1 MARRKA
7 KLDLTLFPF
16 LSVLSG
22 LIALNVVLMFV
33 TISTRVIS
41 PEVEAPAPESSEG
54 GDAADDAVV
63 VPNGIDAASYE
74 QLERLIKEQEA
85 KLEKSRAERTEL
97 RLKMR
102 EIASLI
108 KEKEIELDQSQ
119 VHTAPKTGERIGEPS
134 PLRIIPAPS
143 PDGVARKAVF
153 IEVSSSGYIVHPEK
167 TEIPV
172 DLAKKTKLGFVEVPA
187 ALEKVLAA
195 MEKSS
200 DNRYPIFLIHPSGA
214 DAFQGARVHLKL
226 IHPRLRSGWEP
237 FSREYLL
244 DPNSK

>member
-41 PEVEAPAPESSEG
+41 PEAEAPLPETTEG
-54 GDAADDAVV
+54 GDAADDALV

-97 RLKMR
+97 RLKLR

-108 KEKEIELDQSQ
+108 KEKEIELDRSQ
-119 VHTAPKTGERIGEPS
+119 VHTAPKTGTRIGEPTR
-134 PLRIIPAPS
+134 LKMIPAPS
-143 PDGVARKAVF
+143 PDGIARKAVF
-153 IEVSSSGYIVHPEK
+153 IEVNSTGYTVHPEK
-167 TEIPV
+167 VEFTI
-172 DLAKKTKLGFVEVPA
+172 DATKKGPLGEVMMPEG
-187 ALEKVLAA
+187 LKKVLAEIA
-195 MEKSS
+195 ASR
-200 DNRYPIFLIHPSGA
+200 DNRYPLLLIHPNGA
-214 DAFQGARVHLKL
+214 DAFEGIQIYLEKTHESLKVA
-226 IHPRLRSGWEP
+226 WEP
-237 FSREYLL
+237 FSREFLL
-244 DPNSK
+244 DPKSK